1 MMSVSP
7 IEVALPSGR
16 LSLSEDGDASVL
28 LRLSIRNRDALL
40 AAVNSTS
47 GLPAQRF
54 WLSGQRREDEEGLH
68 LSYPK
73 PPGSITPLTRMVEL
87 WRAEPAVALA
97 RALELARHLL
107 HVTSELE
114 QLQSSSFPLSPAQ
127 VFAFS
132 GEDGKERWLVL
143 PLPLERTAFADFVR
157 ADENYWAWLSADEMF
172 GAARTDRAYM
182 TGAAL
187 YYCLVAPLF
196 PAEVSRAERV
206 RRLVLYRAG
215 NPYLL
220 RAAVASALPESEA
233 ETAGRLSDLIAGLLA
248 PPLGRALTPA
258 QALRELDRFCVE
270 LSPHRLACL
279 WEVAG
284 DDYRFVQRA
293 HAIIEALA
301 STTLDSE
308 VPWDAVERLREK
320 AGDQAGAADASARR
334 RGRSEESSVID
345 YARSLLGAGEE
356 RREDLERLTNM
367 VREMDAATGAAPPGG
382 ERGNTHADAA
392 TEPKPGQHQ
401 LSEEE
406 YLYLTYVHGRW
417 LCQADEALRWL
428 LRRDFSI
435 SWNRVVRCLLAAR
448 FTAGREESVRTS
460 AHCRDGRRHIGE
472 MSNAGGAHGR
482 YATAYLDLL
491 DGIAHVCAVHR
502 QNHASDYLS
511 TAFDR
516 LRGAWEG
523 LRQVGAMDEEEA
535 LTDWLSLLAE
545 LAGRDPRLAMLGLG
559 VEAFLQSGGAGRARV
574 THGTDLPPIPW
585 FEEPR
590 VFTSLS
596 DGGTM

>member
-7 IEVALPSGR
+7 VEVALPSGR
-16 LSLSEDGDASVL
+16 LSLSADGAASVL

-47 GLPAQRF
+47 DLPTHRF
-54 WLSGQRREDEEGLH
+54 WLSGTRREDDEGLH
-68 LSYPK
+68 LSYLK
-73 PPGSITPLTRMVEL
+73 PPGSVTPLTRLVEL

-107 HVTSELE
+107 HVTGELE
-114 QLQSSSFPLSPAQ
+114 QLQSSRFPLSPAQ
-127 VFAFS
+127 VFAFK
-132 GEDGKERWLVL
+132 GEDGKECWLVL

-157 ADENYWAWLSADEMF
+157 ADEDYWAWLSADEMF
-172 GAARTDRAYM
+172 SASRPDRAYM

-196 PAEVSRAERV
+196 PTELSRAERI

-220 RAAVASALPESEA
+220 RAALASALPESEA
-233 ETAGRLSDLIAGLLA
+233 ETAGRLCDLIAGLLA
-248 PPLGRALTPA
+248 PPLGRALTA
-258 QALRELDRFCVE
+258 VQALRELDRFCGE

-284 DDYRFVQRA
+284 DDHRFVQRA

-301 STTLDSE
+301 ATTLDSE

-320 AGDQAGAADASARR
+320 VGDQAGAADASARR
-334 RGRSEESSVID
+334 RRHPEESSVIN
-345 YARSLLGAGEE
+345 YARSLLDAGEE
-356 RREDLERLTNM
+356 RREELERLTDM
-367 VREMDAATGAAPPGG
+367 VREMAAGTGATPPGG
-382 ERGNTHADAA
+382 ERGSTHADTAA
-392 TEPKPGQHQ
+392 EPKPGQHQ

-417 LCQADEALRWL
+417 LSQADEALLW

-435 SWNRVVRCLLAAR
+435 SWNRVVRCLLVAR
-448 FTAGREESVRTS
+448 FTAGREEWVRTS
-460 AHCRDGRRHIGE
+460 AHCRDGRRHVE
-472 MSNAGGAHGR
+472 QMSNAGGAHGL

-523 LRQVGAMDEEEA
+523 LRQAGATDDEEA
-535 LTDWLSLLAE
+535 LTDWLALLAG
-545 LAGRDPRLAMLGLG
+545 LAGRDPRLAMLCLG
-559 VEAFLQSGGAGRARV
+559 VEAFLESRGTGRARV
-574 THGTDLPPIPW
+574 TPGSDSPPVPW
-585 FEEPR
+585 FDEPR

-596 DGGTM
+596 NGGTT